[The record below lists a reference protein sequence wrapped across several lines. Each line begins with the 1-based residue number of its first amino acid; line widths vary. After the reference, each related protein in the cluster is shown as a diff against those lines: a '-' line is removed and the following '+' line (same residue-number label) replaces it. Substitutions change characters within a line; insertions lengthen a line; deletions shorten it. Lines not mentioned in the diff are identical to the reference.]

1 MIELSATPEPPY
13 YAVIFTTVYQDDLTG
28 YAEMGEDMYALAS
41 QMPGFLGIEGADA
54 EGSGEISVTYWR
66 DEASIRAWKD
76 KAEHLVAQKLGRE
89 RWFERYVI
97 RIAKVERAYTYDHAD
112 A

>member
-41 QMPGFLGIEGADA
+41 RMPGFLGIEGADV

-76 KAEHLVAQKLGRE
+76 EAEHLVAQKLGRE

-97 RIAKVERAYTYDHAD
+97 RVAKVERAYT
-112 A
+112 